1 MSNSR
6 KGHGARAL
14 AICANLAILCGAA
27 AAAGEPAT
35 IRHLSLGNSGTEVE
49 IQSSQPVKPQIQL
62 ITGPDRLVVDFPNA
76 LPGDDLHG
84 ITTGRGDL
92 KSVRVGLF
100 AKNPPVT
107 RVVLDLKG
115 PQTYQLFPSGNTLLV
130 KLGSGALGSGTMGS
144 GKTKPAVTKPVVQ
157 PAPVSTPQASA
168 LPAPPPAKPEPKVEV
183 RYENGRMSIWANR
196 ATLAEV
202 LFEVHRKTGADVPIP
217 AGAQQE
223 IVVTSIGPA
232 PVREVLASLLN
243 GSQFNF
249 IVVGYDGEP
258 GKLKSLILT
267 PRGQGGALQ
276 PMITYTQ
283 PAVAQS
289 EPPDADPAGPS
300 DPQPENQPAQQ
311 QKDEAPPQ

>member
-1 MSNSR
+1 MSGSR
-6 KGHGARAL
+6 TGWGIRTL
-14 AICANLAILCGAA
+14 ATCASLAILFAVSAA
-27 AAAGEPAT
+27 ASEPAT

-49 IQSSQPVKPQIQL
+49 IQASQPVKPQIQL

-76 LPGDDLHG
+76 LPSDDLRG
-84 ITTGRGDL
+84 IAAGRGDV

-130 KLGSGALGSGTMGS
+130 RLGSGTLGS
-144 GKTKPAVTKPVVQ
+144 GKTKPVVQ
-157 PAPVSTPQASA
+157 PDSAPQASA
-168 LPAPPPAKPEPKVEV
+168 MPAPPPAKPEPKVEV

-223 IVVTSIGPA
+223 IVVASIGPA

-267 PRGQGGALQ
+267 PRGQGASQ

-289 EPPDADPAGPS
+289 APPEPDPAQDS
-300 DPQPENQPAQQ
+300 NQPETPSQQ
-311 QKDEAPPQ
+311 QQPPQTKDEAPPQ

>member
-6 KGHGARAL
+6 KGHGAGAL
-14 AICANLAILCGAA
+14 AVCANLAILCGAA

-35 IRHLSLGNSGTEVE
+35 IRHLSLGNSGNEVE
-49 IQSSQPVKPQIQL
+49 IQCSQPVKPQIQL

-84 ITTGRGDL
+84 ITTGRGDV

-130 KLGSGALGSGTMGS
+130 RLGSGALGSNMMR
-144 GKTKPAVTKPVVQ
+144 PVVQ
-157 PAPVSTPQASA
+157 PVSAPQASA
-168 LPAPPPAKPEPKVEV
+168 MPAPPPAKPEPKVEV

-223 IVVTSIGPA
+223 LVVTSIGPA

-267 PRGQGGALQ
+267 PRGQGGGSQ

-289 EPPDADPAGPS
+289 APPDADPAGPS